1 MTESPQKHVLN
12 RIRGSMSQ
20 FSEKERQIATYILRN
35 PQLIIHTTINQVA
48 DDLGIAEATVFRFC
62 RRLGFKGYQ
71 ALKIALAAEVVAPI
85 EDIHEEISEE
95 DTTLEVTEKVFQS
108 NIQAIER
115 TKEIQNEKTIDTIID
130 HLIRSNGV
138 YFFGNG
144 GSGVVAQDAQHK
156 FLRLGVNAHAYC
168 DTHLQLMATSQLTS
182 HNIAFFISHT
192 GANIDILEVVEMA
205 KERGVFTVAITNFA
219 KSPLSEAVDV
229 SLYTV
234 SEETEYR
241 TEALASRIAEL
252 SIIDALYV
260 NYHIKT
266 LEKSTAAVNRMRQ
279 AISKKRL

>member
-156 FLRLGVNAHAYC
+156 FLRLGVNAHVYC

>member
-1 MTESPQKHVLN
+1 MTEQSQKFVLN

-20 FSEKERQIATYILRN
+20 FSEKEKQIATYILRN

-85 EDIHEEISEE
+85 EDIHEEISE
-95 DTTLEVTEKVFQS
+95 DDSVLEITEKVFQS

-115 TKEIQNEKTIDTIID
+115 TKEIQNGNTLEQVIDRIIKSD
-130 HLIRSNGV
+130 CV

-144 GSGVVAQDAQHK
+144 GSGIVAQDAQHK
-156 FLRLGVNAHAYC
+156 FLRIGVNAHAYA
-168 DTHLQLMATSQLTS
+168 DTHLQLMATSQMTKN
-182 HNIAFFISHT
+182 NIAFFISHT
-192 GANIDILEVVEMA
+192 GANIDLLDVVEMA

-229 SLYTV
+229 PLYTV

-241 TEALASRIAEL
+241 SEALASRIAEL

-266 LEKSTAAVNRMRQ
+266 LEKSTSAVNRMRQ